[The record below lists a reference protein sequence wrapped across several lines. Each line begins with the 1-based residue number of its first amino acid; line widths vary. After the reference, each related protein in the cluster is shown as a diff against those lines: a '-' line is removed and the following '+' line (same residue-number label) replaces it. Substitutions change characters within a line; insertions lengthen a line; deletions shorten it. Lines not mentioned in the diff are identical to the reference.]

1 MLNDKELVNMLDK
14 IANDEEVEIDI
25 SEFKSFT
32 DFRVDNELSDITG
45 KGKGNVVGND
55 KTIKNLKEIQK
66 SVDEIKKIFTS

>member
-14 IANDEEVEIDI
+14 IANDKEVDIDI

-55 KTIKNLKEIQK
+55 KTIKNLKEIQE
-66 SVDEIKKIFTS
+66 SVDEIKKVFTS

>member
-14 IANDEEVEIDI
+14 IANYEEVKIDI
-25 SEFKSFT
+25 SKFKSFT

-55 KTIKNLKEIQK
+55 KTIKNLKEIQG

>member
-55 KTIKNLKEIQK
+55 KTIKNLKEIQE

>member
-14 IANDEEVEIDI
+14 IANDKKVDIDI

>member
-14 IANDEEVEIDI
+14 IANDKKVDIDI

-55 KTIKNLKEIQK
+55 KTIKNLKEIQE